1 MLAARAH
8 VADWPHPDVHVHAH
22 DRTNA
27 GTAQLIYITQKANVL
42 PTTSV
47 GRNEETNMVV
57 QEHNRKQT
65 RCAI

>member
-1 MLAARAH
+1 M
-8 VADWPHPDVHVHAH
+8 ADWPHPDVHVHAH
-22 DRTNA
+22 YRTNA